1 MTGRLVAGLA
11 ALSLAAACAPR
22 GGLRPVG
29 SATDDATAVAALAA
43 VTAHCRPLRTATTEI
58 RLSGRAGGERIRAR
72 LLAGFAAPASVRLEA
87 LAPFGGPAVI
97 LASDGAAATLY
108 FPRERQVLREASVAE
123 VLDAMT
129 GLGLDAA
136 DLRRLLFGCAIDN
149 GGRGRAWGDGWQS
162 VEDGDAQVFL
172 RRGVLVAAD
181 VRGWQVDYAL
191 PQGQIARQVRVR
203 RPTAAGAID
212 LTAALG
218 DVATNV
224 DLDARAFTVDVPGDA
239 AAITLDDLRRASP
252 LAPK

>member
-1 MTGRLVAGLA
+1 MTARFTAALVAV
-11 ALSLAAACAPR
+11 ALGAACASRAPS
-22 GGLRPVG
+22 RPMG
-29 SATDDATAVAALAA
+29 AATDDPAAIAALAA
-43 VTAHCRPLRTATTEI
+43 VTGHCRPLRTATAEI
-58 RLSGRAGGERIRAR
+58 RLSGRAGGERVRAR
-72 LLAGFAAPASVRLEA
+72 LIAGFAAPASVRLEA

-108 FPRERQVLREASVAE
+108 FPRERQVLRDASVAD

-136 DLRRLLFGCAIDN
+136 DLRRLLFGCAIDA

-162 VEDGDAQVFL
+162 VEEGDAQVFL
-172 RRGVLVAAD
+172 RRGVVVAAD

-203 RPTAAGAID
+203 RTTGAGAID
-212 LTAALG
+212 LTATLG
-218 DVATNV
+218 EVATNV
-224 DLDARAFTVDVPGDA
+224 DLDPRAFAVDVPADA
-239 AAITLDDLRRASP
+239 ASITLDDLRRASP